1 MPPPTTVSPPRW
13 PRRTA
18 PTRES
23 GRAPPWP
30 ARPAPGCWPPS
41 PGDVASTSLAPT
53 LMPTPS
59 PTYLCSGPSVTPSPS
74 TRIGASGRRRKPGDG
89 RSHTGTKTAARTASP
104 RRSRLQALVYRK
116 SIPRYLL
123 MRAGSKRLKSLETS
137 RFSPLQLEDAPDPD
151 LPTPEWVRVKPLLSG
166 ICGSD
171 LGTLSSENSPY
182 FSPITSPPF
191 VMGHEVVGEI
201 LEDNSGFRAGERV
214 VLEPALG
221 CEVRGI
227 DPPCP
232 YCASGRYA
240 LCLNVAKGD
249 ISPGIQTGFCHD
261 TGGGWS
267 RGTLVAH
274 PSQLHR
280 VPDAV
285 PDEAAVA
292 VEPLACAVHAA
303 LEAAPGDTSLVI
315 GAGSVGLFTVA
326 ALRHLTAAGRIIC
339 VAKHARQREEAL
351 RLGADEVVYPK
362 DTFTTLPKMLGT
374 EAYRPELGKP
384 VVMGG
389 ADRVY
394 ECVGTPGTMED
405 AIRLTK
411 PSGEVTLV
419 GMPAAKSSLDL
430 TALWYKEISLSGS
443 YAYGAEEHEGEKTSS
458 FALALRLAPE
468 IGLEKMVGPHFT
480 LEKYG

>member
-1 MPPPTTVSPPRW
+1 
-13 PRRTA
+13 
-18 PTRES
+18 
-23 GRAPPWP
+23 
-30 ARPAPGCWPPS
+30 
-41 PGDVASTSLAPT
+41 
-53 LMPTPS
+53 
-59 PTYLCSGPSVTPSPS
+59 
-74 TRIGASGRRRKPGDG
+74 
-89 RSHTGTKTAARTASP
+89 
-104 RRSRLQALVYRK
+104 
-116 SIPRYLL
+116 
-123 MRAGSKRLKSLETS
+123 MRAASKRIKTLETS
-137 RFSPLQLEDAPDPD
+137 RLSPLQLEDSPAPK

-191 VMGHEVVGEI
+191 VMGHEIFGEVA
-201 LEDNSGFRAGERV
+201 EDTSGFSKGERV

-221 CEVRGI
+221 CTVRGI
-227 DPPCP
+227 EPLCP
-232 YCASGRYA
+232 YCASGRHA

-249 ISPGIQTGFCHD
+249 VSPGIQTGFCRD

-267 RGTLVAH
+267 QGTLVAH

-285 PDEAAVA
+285 TDDAAVA

-303 LEAAPGDTSLVI
+303 LKAAPGPDDTSLVI

-326 ALRHLTAAGRIIC
+326 ALRHLTDAWRIIC

-351 RLGADEVVYPK
+351 RLGANEVVHPRETY
-362 DTFTTLPKMLGT
+362 TALPEMLGT
-374 EAYRPELGKP
+374 EAYKPELGKP

-394 ECVGTPGTMED
+394 ECVGAPGTMED
-405 AIRLTK
+405 ALRLTK
-411 PSGEVTLV
+411 PGGEVTLV

-430 TALWYKEISLSGS
+430 TALWYKEIRSGGS
-443 YAYGAEEHEGEKTSS
+443 YAYGAEDYKGERTSS

-468 IGLEKMVGPHFT
+468 IGLEKMVGPRFP
-480 LEKYG
+480 LEKYREAIAAARSAGREGNVKVVFDHRS

>member
-1 MPPPTTVSPPRW
+1 
-13 PRRTA
+13 
-18 PTRES
+18 
-23 GRAPPWP
+23 
-30 ARPAPGCWPPS
+30 
-41 PGDVASTSLAPT
+41 
-53 LMPTPS
+53 
-59 PTYLCSGPSVTPSPS
+59 
-74 TRIGASGRRRKPGDG
+74 
-89 RSHTGTKTAARTASP
+89 
-104 RRSRLQALVYRK
+104 
-116 SIPRYLL
+116 
-123 MRAGSKRLKSLETS
+123 MRAASKRIKTLETG
-137 RFSPLQLEDAPDPD
+137 RFSPLQLEEIQEPG
-151 LPTPEWVRVKPLLSG
+151 LPTPEWVRVKPLLTG

-171 LGTLSSENSPY
+171 LGTLSAENSAY
-182 FSPITSPPF
+182 FSPIISPPF
-191 VMGHEVVGEI
+191 VMGHEIFGEVA
-201 LEDNSGFRAGERV
+201 EDNSGFRAGERV
-214 VLEPALG
+214 VVEPALG

-351 RLGADEVVYPK
+351 RLGADEVVHPK

-394 ECVGTPGTMED
+394 ECVGASGTMEE
-405 AIRLTK
+405 AARLTR
-411 PSGEVTLV
+411 PGGEATLV
-419 GMPAAKSSLDL
+419 GMPGAKSRLDL
-430 TALWYKEISLSGS
+430 TALWYKEIRLRGS
-443 YAYGAEEHEGEKTSS
+443 YAYGVEEYKGETTSS
-458 FALALRLAPE
+458 FELALRLAPE
-468 IGLEKMVGPHFT
+468 IGLDKMVGPRFR
-480 LEKYG
+480 LEDYRGAIAAARSAGREGRIKVVFDHRS